1 MTIRSK
7 VILVAAAAAFTA
19 VATSGAVFAAPAC
32 TTEAQSKWMPESSMK
47 KMIEGQGYTIKE
59 FKVSGT
65 CYEFYGKTKDGKRAE
80 IYYNPVTGAV
90 VKQKLG

>member
-7 VILVAAAAAFTA
+7 AIMAAVAAAIATTA
-19 VATSGAVFAAPAC
+19 TAGAVFAAPAC
-32 TTEAQSKWMPESSMK
+32 TTEAQSKWMPEASMK

-65 CYEFYGKTKDGKRAE
+65 CYEFYGKSKDGKRAE